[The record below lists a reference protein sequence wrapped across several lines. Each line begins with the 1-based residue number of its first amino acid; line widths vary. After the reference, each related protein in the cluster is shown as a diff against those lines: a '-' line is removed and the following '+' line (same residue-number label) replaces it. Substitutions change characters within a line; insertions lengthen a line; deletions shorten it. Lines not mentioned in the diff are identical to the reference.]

1 MGTNREEYLNNKRSR
16 KMKTYDEIDKIRAKN
31 LLEEIK
37 EFAEEEEISLMEAIE
52 IYKLLEIKDI
62 KEMQE

>member
-1 MGTNREEYLNNKRSR
+1 MRE
-16 KMKTYDEIDKIRAKN
+16 YDEIDKSRAKK
-31 LLEEIK
+31 LLQEIK
-37 EFAEEEEISLMEAIE
+37 QFATEEEISLIEAIE

>member
-1 MGTNREEYLNNKRSR
+1 
-16 KMKTYDEIDKIRAKN
+16 MKEYDEIDKIRAKN
-31 LLEEIK
+31 LLQEIK

-52 IYKLLEIKDI
+52 IYKLLEIRDI

>member
-1 MGTNREEYLNNKRSR
+1 MRE
-16 KMKTYDEIDKIRAKN
+16 YDEIDKIRAKN

-52 IYKLLEIKDI
+52 IYKLLEIRDI

>member
-1 MGTNREEYLNNKRSR
+1 
-16 KMKTYDEIDKIRAKN
+16 MKTYDEIDKIRAKN

-37 EFAEEEEISLMEAIE
+37 EFAEEEEISLMEAIA

>member
-1 MGTNREEYLNNKRSR
+1 
-16 KMKTYDEIDKIRAKN
+16 MKEYDEIDKIRAKN
-31 LLEEIK
+31 LLQEIK

-52 IYKLLEIKDI
+52 IYKMLEIRDI

>member
-1 MGTNREEYLNNKRSR
+1 MRV
-16 KMKTYDEIDKIRAKN
+16 YDELDKSRAKN
-31 LLEEIK
+31 LLQEIK
-37 EFAEEEEISLMEAIE
+37 EFSEEEISLMEAIE

>member
-1 MGTNREEYLNNKRSR
+1 
-16 KMKTYDEIDKIRAKN
+16 MKEYDEIDKIRAKK
-31 LLEEIK
+31 LLQEIK
-37 EFAEEEEISLMEAIE
+37 EFATEEEISLIEAIE

>member
-1 MGTNREEYLNNKRSR
+1 MRE
-16 KMKTYDEIDKIRAKN
+16 YDEIDKSRAKK
-31 LLEEIK
+31 LLQEIK
-37 EFAEEEEISLMEAIE
+37 EFAKEEEINLLEAIA

>member
-1 MGTNREEYLNNKRSR
+1 
-16 KMKTYDEIDKIRAKN
+16 MKTYDEIDKIRAKN

-52 IYKLLEIKDI
+52 IYKLLEIRDI

>member
-1 MGTNREEYLNNKRSR
+1 MRV
-16 KMKTYDEIDKIRAKN
+16 YDELDKSRARN

-37 EFAEEEEISLMEAIE
+37 EFAKEEEINLLEAIA
-52 IYKLLEIKDI
+52 IYKLLEIRDI